1 MALINKSQQVNYHR
15 LLSLNIELGIHC
27 FILRKN
33 NGLFM
38 VFYLDIVAAEKSG
51 NPAEDEDDQH
61 QLRKEMN
68 SACNINGNS
77 HSSGKEEKSNL
88 EESELPERYEL

>member
-27 FILRKN
+27 FIPCKN
-33 NGLFM
+33 NELFM
-38 VFYLDIVAAEKSG
+38 VFYFDIVAAEKCG

-61 QLRKEMN
+61 QLLKEMN

-77 HSSGKEEKSNL
+77 NSSGKEEKSNS